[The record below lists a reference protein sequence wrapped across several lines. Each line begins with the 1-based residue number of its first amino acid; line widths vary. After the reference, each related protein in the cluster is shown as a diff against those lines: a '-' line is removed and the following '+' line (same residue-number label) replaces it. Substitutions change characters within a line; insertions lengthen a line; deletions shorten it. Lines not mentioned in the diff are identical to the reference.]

1 MILTKK
7 TVNLVLGD
15 KMKKFTILIVFYL
28 IFINTY
34 ASTYRDTDRHWAKDS
49 IDYVTNENI
58 MVGYPNKTFDPD
70 KFVKRSEAV
79 MILTKLTQAQDGE
92 VPIHFLDV
100 SERDWFYRS
109 IKSAVNL
116 GYITDSNFFK
126 PQEFMNRRDFA
137 IMFSKAFMNSGEVI
151 QYSDIGFM
159 DDELKEALKLLPGF
173 FSGYKDRSFR
183 GERYISRGEVA
194 TLCKKVLKEG
204 YLKRKVKPIETVGII
219 TEDEKSKSFITEATE
234 NQRKKLK
241 YLIENYNYLR
251 NEDENMKRL
260 LSKAED
266 IANRNDLSEMI
277 AIEKEIDNYIL
288 RNTKRDEFYLNVDVY
303 SEDGKPI
310 YGATLTINQNPFV
323 NKSTLK
329 NGKYLLNV
337 NYNGYKS
344 EKTFVE
350 IDGRDKNVTIIMK
363 KESNEMARIEVIGK
377 YARVERDMVKIGE
390 RYTVKLN
397 PPAGVELKKFVVNG
411 AEKNV
416 DFINDSFTGVAT
428 KDVQILV
435 EWNE

>member
-1 MILTKK
+1 MKK
-7 TVNLVLGD
+7 TVNIVLGD
-15 KMKKFTILIVFYL
+15 KMKRFTILIVFYL
-28 IFINTY
+28 IFVNTY
-34 ASTYRDTDRHWAKDS
+34 ASTYRDIDRHWAKDS
-49 IDYVTNENI
+49 IDYVTKENI

-79 MILTKLTQAQDGE
+79 MILTKLTKTTDGE
-92 VPIHFLDV
+92 IPIHFSDV
-100 SERDWFYRS
+100 SKNDWFYNS
-109 IKSAVNL
+109 IRSAVNF

-126 PQEFMNRRDFA
+126 PQEFMSRRDFA

-151 QYSDIGFM
+151 SYSDIGFM

-173 FSGYKDRSFR
+173 FRGYEDKSFQ
-183 GERYISRGEVA
+183 GERYISRAEVA
-194 TLCKKVLKEG
+194 TLCKKILKEG

-219 TEDEKSKSFITEATE
+219 TEDEKSKSYVTEATE

-251 NEDENMKRL
+251 NEDENIKRL
-260 LSKAED
+260 LSRAED
-266 IANRNDLSEMI
+266 IANRDDLSEMI
-277 AIEKEIDNYIL
+277 AIEKEIDSYVL
-288 RNTKRDEFYLNVDVY
+288 RNAKRNEFYLNVDVY

-323 NKSTLK
+323 NKSTLT

-350 IDGRDKNVTIIMK
+350 IDGSDKNVTIIMK

-377 YARVERDMVKIGE
+377 YARVEKDMVKIGD
-390 RYTVKLN
+390 RYTVKLS

-416 DFINDSFTGVAT
+416 DFINDSFTGVVT
-428 KDVQILV
+428 KDTKIEV
-435 EWNE
+435 EWND